1 MNVTAERT
9 GAAPGSLPVQRSST
23 PGAHTAA
30 AADETLL
37 AVRRR
42 TATVVGLLTLAG
54 VTALLTALI
63 VRANGGSF
71 TYVIDDPYIHLT
83 IARNLA
89 QNGTYGMVPG
99 VYESASSSPG
109 WVALLT
115 GLIRV
120 VPSAAVWLPLALN
133 LLAAG
138 GVLVLVLRGQRVLFD
153 LAWAPL
159 RLAAYV
165 VLPLALYLPALV
177 LLGMEHSLHALL
189 VVAMLLMLARAVWRP
204 LTRGELAGT
213 AALTL
218 FAGAVRYETLFVAGG
233 AAVALVLVPHAL
245 AGAGGSGLVRSA
257 LGRLRRAEVWT
268 FLLPP
273 LAVTALLGVI
283 NLAHGQYFLPNSV
296 LAKSG
301 LGAGHGLAGW
311 VPSWAGFTA
320 NLDSDLQVGCLA
332 LVGVGYLVL
341 RRLRGEQSGLW
352 LAWLVALALHS
363 GYAKFGWYDRYQA
376 YLAVSGTLLALR
388 SAPELRVSRR
398 AGLALVAALV
408 LGVLPAYKFGSEIG
422 VPDAAHAVHLH
433 QDQLGRFFATAYAGR
448 AIIVNDIGEV
458 GWQHSG
464 GLDDAWGLG
473 SYAVLKAHREGDLD
487 KAFMA
492 GLAAHDDVQAVAVY
506 GVLRDVIPDSW
517 VQVARWSTTG
527 TGRPDADGDIVFYA
541 PTRAQA
547 ITLRLAMN
555 RFTPTLPAEVE
566 VLPPS

>member
-9 GAAPGSLPVQRSST
+9 GAAPGSLPVQRSSA
-23 PGAHTAA
+23 PRARAGATDAVRLAA
-30 AADETLL
+30 
-37 AVRRR
+37 RRR

-115 GLIRV
+115 GLIRA
-120 VPSAAVWLPLALN
+120 VPSAAVWLPFALN
-133 LLAAG
+133 MLAAG
-138 GVLVLVLRGQRVLFD
+138 GVLVLVLRGQRFLFD
-153 LAWAPL
+153 IAWAPL

-165 VLPLALYLPALV
+165 LLPLALYLPALV
-177 LLGMEHSLHALL
+177 LLGMEHTLHALL
-189 VVAMLLMLARAVWRP
+189 VVAMLLMLARALRRP
-204 LTRGELAGT
+204 LTRGELGGA
-213 AALTL
+213 AALSL
-218 FAGAVRYETLFVAGG
+218 AAGAVRYETLFVAGG
-233 AAVALVLVPHAL
+233 AALALVLVPQAL
-245 AGAGGSGLVRSA
+245 GDAGATGLVRRA
-257 LGRLRRAEVWT
+257 LGRLRRIEVWA

-273 LAVTALLGVI
+273 LAVTAALGAI

-320 NLDSDLQVGCLA
+320 NLEADLQVGLLA
-332 LVGVGYLVL
+332 LLGVGYLAV

-376 YLAVSGTLLALR
+376 YLAVSGAFLALR
-388 SAPELRVSRR
+388 SAAELRVDRR
-398 AGLALVAALV
+398 AGLALLAALL
-408 LGVLPAYKFGSEIG
+408 LGVLPAYKFANEIG
-422 VPDAAHAVHLH
+422 VPDAAHAVYLH
-433 QDQLGRFFATAYAGR
+433 QDQMGRFLAGAYAGK

-473 SYAVLKAHREGDLD
+473 SYAVLKAHRDGDLD

-492 GLAAHDDVQAVAVY
+492 GLAARDRVQAVAVY

-517 VQVARWSTTG
+517 VQVARWSTAG

-541 PTRAQA
+541 PTPAEA

-555 RFTPTLPAEVE
+555 RFAPTLPSGVD